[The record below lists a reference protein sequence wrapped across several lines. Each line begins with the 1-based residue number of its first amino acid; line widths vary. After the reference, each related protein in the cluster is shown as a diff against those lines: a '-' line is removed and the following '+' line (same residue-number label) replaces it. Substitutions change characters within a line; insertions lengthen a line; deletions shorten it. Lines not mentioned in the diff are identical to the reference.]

1 MYLLRNAK
9 EHTLL
14 QTISRVNRPYKSPSG
29 KTYQYGYIVDFV
41 DIEAE
46 YDRTIELYLKELEED
61 FGPDGDESTLSGLI
75 IGPEDIN
82 KKYLNYKKTLDGI
95 VDSSNLEKFSTNLT
109 YFNKET
115 LLTIKKTLNGIKTCY
130 TEFLLSRATK
140 FAEQIDIA
148 HIKKLLSEVQHRLGF
163 INLKAQP
170 ANLLSIIS
178 NKEVVEIIY
187 EFFKVKVTILD
198 LSKLSETMKKLVD
211 SEEYQKMIDIVEKI
225 QTEIK
230 NNKNRNQE
238 AIVKLDELLKKIFA
252 MLEISDLDD
261 LASVNTEL
269 AKVLE
274 EIRSINEENDRLAAR
289 FEGNYAFVKTYT
301 DAIEIRPDLD
311 KDDIIKVM
319 DIIYL
324 AVRDIQDSNILIL
337 QGRDNFTA
345 SVKKSTTAELLKR
358 GLYTKLGLRE
368 WYTSLLNETYANM
381 KLF

>member
-1 MYLLRNAK
+1 
-9 EHTLL
+9 
-14 QTISRVNRPYKSPSG
+14 
-29 KTYQYGYIVDFV
+29 
-41 DIEAE
+41 
-46 YDRTIELYLKELEED
+46 
-61 FGPDGDESTLSGLI
+61 
-75 IGPEDIN
+75 
-82 KKYLNYKKTLDGI
+82 
-95 VDSSNLEKFSTNLT
+95 
-109 YFNKET
+109 
-115 LLTIKKTLNGIKTCY
+115 
-130 TEFLLSRATK
+130 
-140 FAEQIDIA
+140 
-148 HIKKLLSEVQHRLGF
+148 
-163 INLKAQP
+163 
-170 ANLLSIIS
+170 
-178 NKEVVEIIY
+178 
-187 EFFKVKVTILD
+187 
-198 LSKLSETMKKLVD
+198 MKKLVD

>member
-1 MYLLRNAK
+1 
-9 EHTLL
+9 
-14 QTISRVNRPYKSPSG
+14 
-29 KTYQYGYIVDFV
+29 
-41 DIEAE
+41 
-46 YDRTIELYLKELEED
+46 
-61 FGPDGDESTLSGLI
+61 
-75 IGPEDIN
+75 
-82 KKYLNYKKTLDGI
+82 
-95 VDSSNLEKFSTNLT
+95 
-109 YFNKET
+109 
-115 LLTIKKTLNGIKTCY
+115 
-130 TEFLLSRATK
+130 
-140 FAEQIDIA
+140 
-148 HIKKLLSEVQHRLGF
+148 VQHRLGF

-198 LSKLSETMKKLVD
+198 LTKLSETMKKLVD
-211 SEEYQKMIDIVEKI
+211 SEEYQKMIDVVEKI
-225 QTEIK
+225 QAEIK
-230 NNKNRNQE
+230 KNKNRNQA
-238 AIVKLDELLKKIFA
+238 AIVKLDELLKKIFE
-252 MLEISDLDD
+252 MLEISDLDE
-261 LASVNTEL
+261 LASVNGEL

-358 GLYTKLGLRE
+358 GLYAELGLRE